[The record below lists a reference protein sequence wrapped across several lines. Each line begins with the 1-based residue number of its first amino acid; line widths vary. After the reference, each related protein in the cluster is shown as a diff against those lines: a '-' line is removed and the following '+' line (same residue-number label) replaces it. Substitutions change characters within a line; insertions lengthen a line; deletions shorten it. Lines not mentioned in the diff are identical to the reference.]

1 MLIIIAIC
9 CSALAQIILK
19 KASVLEFKSL
29 IFFFHIGC
37 AATSYFISFVLYVY
51 IVKRFPVS
59 KISPVMTIGT
69 MILVVIAGFLMFKET
84 LSLRLTIGLLLGI
97 ISIILILK

>member
-51 IVKRFPVS
+51 IVKRFQVS
-59 KISPVMTIGT
+59 KIRPVMTIGT